1 MAALFGIFL
10 NVIVPVFSLVV
21 LGYTVSP
28 RLKLDSRTLSRAAYY
43 LFVPAFVFDVMS
55 RTKVSAALAAGLS
68 AYGIVTALLAAGL
81 AYLVARLLRRDA
93 KTTAAFVLIGV
104 FGNTGNF
111 GLPMVRFRFPDQPLA
126 VEYSTIFFLAILI
139 VSFVV
144 GVAVANFHKGGV
156 GRAMLA
162 VVKTPALLA
171 LPPALL
177 VNALDV
183 TLPPFLTRGVEL
195 LAQAMIPVMLVAL
208 GAQLA
213 AAGRPRFSADLIW
226 ASGARLVGAPL
237 IALALAAPFGFSGLE
252 RAVGVIQAAMPT
264 AVLASIIAVEN
275 DLLPDFVI
283 SAVLTST
290 LLSLLTLTVVLA
302 VV

>member
-1 MAALFGIFL
+1 L
-10 NVIVPVFSLVV
+10 P
-21 LGYTVSP
+21 GYC
-28 RLKLDSRTLSRAAYY
+28 
-43 LFVPAFVFDVMS
+43 
-55 RTKVSAALAAGLS
+55 
-68 AYGIVTALLAAGL
+68 
-81 AYLVARLLRRDA
+81 DA
-93 KTTAAFVLIGV
+93 KTTAALVQIGV
-104 FGNTGNF
+104 FGNTGTY
-111 GLPMVRFRFPDQPLA
+111 GRPMVRFRFPDQPLA

-177 VNALDV
+177 INALDIA
-183 TLPPFLTRGVEL
+183 LPPFLTRGVDL
-195 LAQAMIPVMLVAL
+195 LAQAMIPVMLIAL

-213 AAGRPRFSADLIW
+213 AAGRPKFSCDLVW
-226 ASGARLVGAPL
+226 SSVARVVGAPL
-237 IALALAAPFGFSGLE
+237 IALALAALFGFSGLE

-283 SAVLTST
+283 SAVLVST

-302 VV
+302 IV

>member
-10 NVIVPVFSLVV
+10 NVIVPVFGLVV
-21 LGYTVSP
+21 VGYAISP
-28 RLKLDSRTLSRAAYY
+28 RLKLDSRTLSRVAYY

-81 AYLVARLLRRDA
+81 GYLIARLLGRDA

-144 GVAVANFHKGGV
+144 GVAVKSGSWSGSS
-156 GRAMLA
+156 
-162 VVKTPALLA
+162 
-171 LPPALL
+171 
-177 VNALDV
+177 
-183 TLPPFLTRGVEL
+183 
-195 LAQAMIPVMLVAL
+195 
-208 GAQLA
+208 
-213 AAGRPRFSADLIW
+213 SAEQRQWRWFD
-226 ASGARLVGAPL
+226 
-237 IALALAAPFGFSGLE
+237 
-252 RAVGVIQAAMPT
+252 
-264 AVLASIIAVEN
+264 
-275 DLLPDFVI
+275 
-283 SAVLTST
+283 
-290 LLSLLTLTVVLA
+290 
-302 VV
+302 